1 MVWLVAI
8 VGVGVVIGVVAGWLW
23 GLLAAVV
30 TLVASEIVERTRRAR
45 LRRERGEEPRSGV
58 RDAIGSR
65 RRR

>member
-1 MVWLVAI
+1 MVWLVA
-8 VGVGVVIGVVAGWLW
+8 VVVVGVVVGVLVGWLW
-23 GLLAAVV
+23 GLVAALI
-30 TLVASEIVERTRRAR
+30 TLVASEIVERNRRAR